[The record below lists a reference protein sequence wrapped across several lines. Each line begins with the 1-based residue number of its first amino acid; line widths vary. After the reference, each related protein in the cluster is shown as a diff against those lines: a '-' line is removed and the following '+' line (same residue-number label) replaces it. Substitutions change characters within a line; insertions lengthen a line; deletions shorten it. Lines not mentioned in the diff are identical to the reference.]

1 VYISISDT
9 PRDLL
14 FASGRAV
21 TRDQPGNR
29 VSRRGGVVVAM
40 AKQARGGGIWVVGE
54 QLDTGIAAGRGDLFR
69 N

>member
-1 VYISISDT
+1 MYISISDT

-21 TRDQPGNR
+21 TRDQPGSK
-29 VSRRGGVVVAM
+29 VSRRGGVVVAI
-40 AKQARGGGIWVVGE
+40 AEQARGGGIWAVRK
-54 QLDTGIAAGRGDLFR
+54 QLDAGITAGKGDLFR